1 MACRAEMAIVV
12 WSSARAAV
20 VALGLL
26 AGASAAAAQ
35 TLDVQAATT
44 AAEAA
49 VRDAFGGDVEV
60 MISEPVLQAAAGST
74 GVVKAVPEP
83 GSRSAGRVRFVLYAD
98 GDGPATRIGRL
109 TAIVRVRAP
118 HVRARGPIE
127 VRSALVAEALAAIRD
142 DIGRQPF
149 QPLPSLDELV
159 GGTTRKPLADNDVLT
174 RSALVTR
181 PLVASGDEVVT
192 VARVGAL
199 EVRGRA
205 IAAQS
210 GGLGDK
216 VIVVN
221 PDSRKRLHARV
232 VADALV
238 EVIHG
243 S

>member
-1 MACRAEMAIVV
+1 MASRAEMSLTSWPA
-12 WSSARAAV
+12 ARAAV
-20 VALGLL
+20 MALCLL
-26 AGASAAAAQ
+26 AGASAGAAQ

-60 MISEPVLQAAAGST
+60 TISEPVLQAVAGAI

-83 GSRSAGRVRFVLYAD
+83 GSRSAGRVRFVLYGA
-98 GDGPATRIGRL
+98 GDGAATRLGRL
-109 TAIVRVRAP
+109 TAVVRVRAA
-118 HVRARGPIE
+118 HVRARGPID
-127 VRSALVAEALAAIRD
+127 VRSTLVAESLEAVRE

-149 QPLPSLDELV
+149 QPLPTLDDVV
-159 GGTTRKPLADNDVLT
+159 GGTTRKPLANKEVLT
-174 RSALVTR
+174 RSVLVAR

-192 VARVGAL
+192 VARAGGL

-205 IAAQS
+205 IAVQS
-210 GGLGDK
+210 GGLGDR

-221 PDSRKRLHARV
+221 PDSRKRLYARV